1 MRVVH
6 TYTVVPALP
15 DRLAVLQDIAYNLWW
30 CWNQEARDLFIRL
43 DRDLWQETE
52 HNPVAMIGRLSQER
66 VDELMKDIGFLSHMD
81 RVNNQLVQYLQ
92 TAPWWD
98 RETGGHQNLTLS
110 YFCAEYGLHEC
121 LKIYSG
127 GLGLLAGDH
136 LKSASDVGLPLVAV
150 GLFYYNGY
158 FQQKINADGW
168 QNEYYP
174 DLDFH
179 NLPATLE
186 CKEDGRPVT
195 ITVDYPGRTLNV
207 QCWRIQVGRVPLYLL
222 DTNRPDNTPE
232 DRQLTARLYGGDT
245 EHRLKQELLLGVGG
259 MRMLRALN
267 INPDMFHMN
276 EGHAAFLALERMR
289 ELVEGQGM
297 SADLAREAI
306 TPGNVFT
313 THTPVPAGHDVFGPD
328 QIDRYFGSWYDKLK
342 LGRKAFLA
350 LGREN
355 PHNEGEPFSMT
366 VLALRCSA
374 FANGVSKLHGEVSRQ
389 MMKAVWPEVP
399 LHEVPIGSV
408 TNGVHIQS
416 YLSQELAQLFDRYLG
431 PNWVAESVDHK
442 VFQKI
447 QAIPDAELWRMHE
460 RRREHLVAFIR
471 ERLQMQA
478 KRSGWAPAD
487 LQYASEALD
496 PEALTIGFAR
506 RFATYKRGTLVFRDI
521 ERLAKIVNDAEKPV
535 QFVFAG
541 KAHPRDE
548 AGKKFIQEI
557 FKISHQQRFRG
568 KVIFLEGYDIN
579 IARYLVQGVD
589 VWLNNP
595 RRPREASGTSGM
607 KAAANGVLN
616 CSILDG
622 WWPEAYNG
630 QNGWAIGE
638 GEDYEDLDYQDQIES
653 QALLDLIEKQIV
665 PLFYDRGHAG
675 MPRGWTQFM
684 KNTMMTCIPVFNT
697 HRQVQDYTRKYY
709 LKAAANSKAVAQ
721 NNYQGARNLW
731 DWKMS
736 LYQKWAQIRIEE
748 VKAKQDASLPI
759 GANLEVTA
767 RINLGQVNPNDV
779 SVQLY
784 NGGLD
789 NQNELVNGTPEP
801 MTGTKIGDGVYSFA
815 GKVRCNA
822 SGKFAYTIRILPHH
836 PYLSHGFISGLI
848 TWG

>member
-15 DRLAVLQDIAYNLWW
+15 DRMAVLTDIAYNLWW
-30 CWNQEARDLFIRL
+30 CWNQEARELFIRL
-43 DRDLWQETE
+43 DRGLWQETD

-66 VDELMKDIGFLSHMD
+66 VDELMKDVGFLSHMD

-92 TAPWWD
+92 TNPWWD
-98 RETGGHQNLTLS
+98 RETAGKANVS
-110 YFCAEYGLHEC
+110 FAYFCAEYGLHEC

-136 LKSASDVGLPLVAV
+136 LKSASDVGIPLTAV

-168 QNEYYP
+168 QQEYYP
-174 DLDFH
+174 ELDFH

-186 CKEDGRPVT
+186 TDDNGNPIT
-195 ITVDYPGRTLNV
+195 ITVDFPGRTIHV

-222 DTNRPDNTPE
+222 DTNRGDNLPE

-245 EHRLKQELLLGVGG
+245 EHRLKQEVLLGVGG
-259 MRMLRALN
+259 MRMLRALD
-267 INPDMFHMN
+267 IHPDMFHMN

-289 ELVEGQGM
+289 ELVEGRGM

-306 TPGNVFT
+306 TAGNVFT

-328 QIDRYFGSWYDKLK
+328 QIDRYFGSWYDKLR

-355 PHNEGEPFSMT
+355 PHNEAEPFSMT

-374 FANGVSKLHGEVSRQ
+374 FANGVSKLHGAVSRK
-389 MMKAVWPEVP
+389 MMQHVWPEVP

-408 TNGVHIQS
+408 TNGVHTQS
-416 YLSQELAQLFDRYLG
+416 YLSQELCQLFDRYLG
-431 PNWVAESVDHK
+431 PAWTAEAIGHK
-442 VFQKI
+442 VFEKI
-447 QAIPDAELWRMHE
+447 AEIPDAELWRMHE
-460 RRREHLVAFIR
+460 RRREHLVAFVR
-471 ERLQMQA
+471 ERLQVQA
-478 KRSGWAPAD
+478 HRSGWSPAD
-487 LQYASEALD
+487 LQFAAEALD

-506 RFATYKRGTLVFRDI
+506 RFATYKRGTLVFRDLD
-521 ERLAKIVNDAEKPV
+521 RLARIVNDAQRPV
-535 QFVFAG
+535 QFLFAG
-541 KAHPRDE
+541 KAHPRDD

-557 FKISHQQRFRG
+557 FKISHQERFRG
-568 KVIFLEGYDIN
+568 KIIFLEGYDIN

-589 VWLNNP
+589 VWLNTP

-622 WWPEAYNG
+622 WWPEAYDG

-638 GEDYEDLDYQDQIES
+638 GEDYEDLDYQDQVES
-653 QALLDLIEKQIV
+653 RALLDIIEKQIV
-665 PLFYDRGHAG
+665 PLFYDRHNHGV
-675 MPRGWTQFM
+675 PRGWTQFM
-684 KNTMMTCIPVFNT
+684 KRIMTTCIPVFNT
-697 HRQVQDYTRKYY
+697 HRQVQEYTTKYY
-709 LKAAANSKAVAQ
+709 LKAAKNSQAVAQ
-721 NNYQGARNLW
+721 NNYQGARDLW

-736 LYQKWAQIRIEE
+736 MYQRWAQIRIEE
-748 VKAKQDASLPI
+748 VHAKKDAALPI
-759 GANLEVTA
+759 GGDLEVTA
-767 RINLGQVNPNDV
+767 RINLGQVSPQDV
-779 SVQLY
+779 AVQLY
-784 NGGLD
+784 HGNVDL
-789 NQNELVNGTPEP
+789 QNEIVEGEP
-801 MTGTKIGDGVYSFA
+801 ATMDGKKIAEGVYEFT
-815 GKVRCNA
+815 GRVRCVV
-822 SGKFAYTIRILPHH
+822 SGKFGYTIRILPQH